1 MFQAMLDHEFHQCEI
16 SVFEIGQGSIHNLVM
31 GSYDGL
37 YLVVINIV
45 SGYFHGESEWLLII
59 NCFCGYFH
67 GEPEWLF
74 SCNGFCGYVHG
85 ESEWLLIING

>member
-1 MFQAMLDHEFHQCEI
+1 MVFVIIISILHRKIELLQNLNIYQWRMFQAMLDHEFHQCEI

-45 SGYFHGESEWLLII
+45 SGYFMVNL
-59 NCFCGYFH
+59 NGY
-67 GEPEWLF
+67 
-74 SCNGFCGYVHG
+74 
-85 ESEWLLIING
+85 

>member
-1 MFQAMLDHEFHQCEI
+1 M
-16 SVFEIGQGSIHNLVM
+16 
-31 GSYDGL
+31 
-37 YLVVINIV
+37 V
-45 SGYFHGESEWLLII
+45 S
-59 NCFCGYFH
+59 GYFH